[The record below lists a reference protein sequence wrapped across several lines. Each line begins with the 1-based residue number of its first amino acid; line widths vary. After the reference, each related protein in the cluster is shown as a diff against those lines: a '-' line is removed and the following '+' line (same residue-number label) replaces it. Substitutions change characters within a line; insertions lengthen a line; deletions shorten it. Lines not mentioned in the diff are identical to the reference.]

1 MLTLKRMFSFCAS
14 HRLFNPN
21 FSDEKNHS
29 IFGKC
34 SGKNGH
40 GHNYKLEVVVSG
52 HIDPETGMLFNLQTL
67 KQLVNEYIIN
77 DVDHKHLNHDVSWL
91 QGKIPTTEV
100 LVESIWE
107 RLELKLKDEKITL
120 IQLESITVWET
131 ENNIVTK
138 TKNESK
144 Y

>member
-1 MLTLKRMFSFCAS
+1 MLILKRMFSFCAS

-21 FSDEKNHS
+21 YSDEKNRM

-40 GHNYKLEVVVSG
+40 GHNYKLEIAISG
-52 HIDPETGMLFNLQTL
+52 NIDPDTGMLFNLQTL
-67 KQLVNEYIIN
+67 KDLINVHIVN
-77 DVDHKHLNHDVSWL
+77 DLDHKHLNFDVPWL
-91 QGKIPTTEV
+91 ANKIPTTEV

-107 RLELKLKDEKITL
+107 RITTKLTENNIL
-120 IQLESITVWET
+120 NIYLESVTVWET

-138 TKNESK
+138 TRNK
-144 Y
+144 